1 MRRLVASVLL
11 AFPLCASAD
20 LVQLEYEGVVSS
32 VTRTLCN
39 CDPTRGFTPDN
50 PEYTGYSVGDRL
62 HGFLQIDL
70 ALAPPDR
77 EPLQPVLGSYPSP
90 SFSSGFISGNGPPRP
105 HRVVQDGMSVL
116 DHRPDHPEDHPF
128 EHYSLEDQWSLPN
141 GSGQMGISV
150 VSRQEGLDLVSGEGI
165 AQNFDARPGGGLEL
179 VGYIS
184 KFVKTA
190 VGSVG
195 VSVGLLFDRVKV
207 STPGRCSM

>member
-1 MRRLVASVLL
+1 MRGLVASLLL

-39 CDPTRGFTPDN
+39 CDPTRGYTPDN

-77 EPLQPVLGSYPSP
+77 EPLEPALGSYHSP
-90 SFSSGFISGNGPPRP
+90 ARSSGFISGNGPPRN
-105 HRVVQDGMSVL
+105 HLVVQDGISVM
-116 DHRPDHPEDHPF
+116 DYREDHPF
-128 EHYSLEDQWSLPN
+128 EHYLVTDQWLLPN
-141 GSGQMGISV
+141 GAGQMGIV
-150 VSRQEGLDLVSGEGI
+150 AVTRQAGLDLVSGDGI
-165 AQNFDARPGGGLEL
+165 AQNFDARAGGGIEL

-184 KFVKTA
+184 KFVKTV

-195 VSVGLLFDRVKV
+195 VHVGLLFDRIKV
-207 STPGRCSM
+207 STPGRCSI